1 MQDRKGGSP
10 ALPELGLGVGLL
22 LFAAFVLWQ
31 TWEIPVSPL
40 YAKVGPTIFP
50 YVAAIGLATLA
61 VLLVIAALRGGW
73 QPEEEKEVALD
84 WRAIAYVVAGLVANI
99 ALITWLG
106 FTAASTVMFALIA
119 RGFGSRQPLRDA
131 VIGFAVA
138 LAAYFGF
145 AKALGVNIGAGL
157 IEQAIEGA
165 LAAVIP
171 GFGG

>member
-1 MQDRKGGSP
+1 MQDRKSGSL

-40 YAKVGPTIFP
+40 YAKIGPTIFP
-50 YVAAIGLATLA
+50 YVATVGLAVLA
-61 VLLVIAALRGGW
+61 VLLVVAALRGGW

-84 WRAIAYVVAGLVANI
+84 WRAIAYVAAGLVANI

-106 FTAASTVMFALIA
+106 FTVASTVMFALIA
-119 RGFGSRQPLRDA
+119 RGFGSTQPVRDA

-157 IEQAIEGA
+157 IEQVIESA